1 MARINWKQR
10 FAALLAN
17 PRLQGRDRVFV
28 ESLHAHYSKGKG
40 MTTGRRQWFLK
51 IEEGCS
57 REVMTDD
64 AMIALVEKIMTRT
77 EASSW
82 DRGFC
87 ESVMGQLVNGH
98 RLSDKQV
105 QTFDKIAERHSD
117 NALQVVAAWRSE
129 WNEGKAER
137 FAIMNEYY
145 GKSGYYSNIVN
156 KTRNGDYIPTER
168 EYNAVTGNK
177 YAQKILAATFDA
189 PAYSV
194 GSFVKLRA
202 NASYG
207 LRAVAG
213 QSGTFMVVKV
223 NAEPVTSA
231 AKGAKKYLLL
241 PIGSAKTI
249 IAEERE
255 IKKARKI
262 KIGQKVS
269 G

>member
-10 FAALLAN
+10 FAAILAN

-40 MTTGRRQWFLK
+40 MTTGRRHWFLK
-51 IEEGCS
+51 IEERCS
-57 REVMTDD
+57 REVVTDD
-64 AMIALVEKIMTRT
+64 TMIALVEKILNRT
-77 EASSW
+77 DESSW

-87 ESVMGQLVNGH
+87 ESIKGQLANGQ
-98 RLSDKQV
+98 RLSDRQH
-105 QTFDKIAERHSD
+105 QMFDDIAERHSD
-117 NALQVVAAWRSE
+117 DSMQAATDWRSE
-129 WNEGKAER
+129 WTEDKAER

-145 GKSGYYSNIVN
+145 GKTGYYSNIVD

-168 EYNAVTGNK
+168 EFNAVTSNK
-177 YAQKILAATFDA
+177 FAQKILAATFDA

-202 NASYG
+202 NASHT
-207 LRAVAG
+207 LRAAAG
-213 QSGTFMVVKV
+213 VSGTFMVVKA
-223 NAEPVTSA
+223 NAAPVTSA

-241 PIGSAKTI
+241 PVGSAKTV

-262 KIGQKVS
+262 KTGQKVS